1 MTEGN
6 AKRIQKLN
14 ITDILLELNVI
25 SRNVF
30 FMSHFFSY
38 VSVIFIL
45 KYIFIS
51 TDVLDSTTLIHSVFL
66 SICNIQILLT

>member
-30 FMSHFFSY
+30 FMSHFFFY